1 MDLLETLFKKIF
13 FCFSDSEDHHSI
25 STSSLSIPTDSTLS
39 APVPP
44 CQYPNSQLGTT
55 PRRHPRARRRP
66 MPPQPTSRYASPYGF
81 RRVPRLQTSNSSNQS
96 EFSAPIDDP
105 ALRFLTQSLI
115 PLAYHNIAT
124 AAGPATSSVTSSRT
138 TSVRSRNTH
147 SRTTNSPLR
156 HGHGVADVKADTFSG
171 FGNIRVTG
179 VGQGGSFPR
188 STALPRYPSVN
199 RKMHMGVPRQG
210 TRTHIGDVDY
220 ESCDNYSD
228 YGMGFVGRNC
238 RIA

>member
-1 MDLLETLFKKIF
+1 M
-13 FCFSDSEDHHSI
+13 
-25 STSSLSIPTDSTLS
+25 
-39 APVPP
+39 
-44 CQYPNSQLGTT
+44 
-55 PRRHPRARRRP
+55 
-66 MPPQPTSRYASPYGF
+66 
-81 RRVPRLQTSNSSNQS
+81 PRLQTSNSSNESQ
-96 EFSAPIDDP
+96 FSAPIDDP
-105 ALRFLTQSLI
+105 ALRFLTTSLN
-115 PLAYHNIAT
+115 PLAYHNIA
-124 AAGPATSSVTSSRT
+124 GPATFSVTSSRT
-138 TSVRSRNTH
+138 ASARSRNTL

-171 FGNIRVTG
+171 VGNIRVTG

-199 RKMHMGVPRQG
+199 RKMYMGVPQQG

-220 ESCDNYSD
+220 ESYDDYSD